1 MASQVRG
8 PAGRRPRRQR
18 WLEAPSRL
26 VVATPG
32 RWLCLGAWVAV
43 AAAALPF
50 ALRVGSA
57 ESNDLL
63 SLLPANAP
71 STQVLRLDRLFPSGR
86 HLQAVVVFRRAG
98 GLTAADRD
106 RISLVAARVARLR
119 VPGLGRPSGLVASP
133 DGKEELFL
141 VPVAANQR
149 DLVAAVGRLQALAR
163 LPGEPEAEVTGTAG
177 LNADLFSAFSGVDLK
192 LLVATAALVVLLLLL
207 TYQSPF
213 LWLVPLAAVA
223 LAVVVADAA
232 VFGLSK
238 VGLTLTGENVGLLTV
253 VVFGAGT
260 DYALLITARY
270 REELRASTDRSHAM
284 AVALSRAT
292 PSIVASGAT
301 VGAALLCLLA
311 ASFGVSR
318 SFGVVGAVGVGA
330 ALATMLSAYPALLV
344 ACSRRVFWPRIPL
357 AGTRDPSRFGP
368 WAKVARALAA
378 RPRRLAALAAGALAV
393 MSL

>member
-106 RISLVAARVARLR
+106 RISLVR
-119 VPGLGRPSGLVASP
+119 S
-133 DGKEELFL
+133 EE
-141 VPVAANQR
+141 
-149 DLVAAVGRLQALAR
+149 
-163 LPGEPEAEVTGTAG
+163 
-177 LNADLFSAFSGVDLK
+177 
-192 LLVATAALVVLLLLL
+192 
-207 TYQSPF
+207 
-213 LWLVPLAAVA
+213 
-223 LAVVVADAA
+223 
-232 VFGLSK
+232 
-238 VGLTLTGENVGLLTV
+238 
-253 VVFGAGT
+253 
-260 DYALLITARY
+260 
-270 REELRASTDRSHAM
+270 H
-284 AVALSRAT
+284 
-292 PSIVASGAT
+292 
-301 VGAALLCLLA
+301 
-311 ASFGVSR
+311 
-318 SFGVVGAVGVGA
+318 
-330 ALATMLSAYPALLV
+330 
-344 ACSRRVFWPRIPL
+344 
-357 AGTRDPSRFGP
+357 
-368 WAKVARALAA
+368 
-378 RPRRLAALAAGALAV
+378 
-393 MSL
+393 